1 MVQTRRR
8 LQCFDGERNHCGYQH
23 WQEYG
28 IKNKMCHICQ
38 RREKLGKDAKT
49 HDCRKNFS
57 GSAKSMEPA
66 ICEELFANDKYK
78 VMIGDE
84 DSSSEALV
92 KRNINED
99 IEKWADVNHVK
110 RTLGKTLHY

>member
-1 MVQTRRR
+1 MGTNTGK
-8 LQCFDGERNHCGYQH
+8 CI
-23 WQEYG
+23 EYG

-66 ICEELFANDKYK
+66 ICEELFAKDKYK

-84 DSSSEALV
+84 DSSSEARV
-92 KRNINED
+92 KRM
-99 IEKWADVNHVK
+99 
-110 RTLGKTLHY
+110 